1 MESLLC
7 KCTFSPPEPEGEG
20 EAEGG
25 EGGEGGDEEAKEKE
39 AEPGCKEETEFI
51 MKKTKS

>member
-7 KCTFSPPEPEGEG
+7 KCTFSPPEPEGEA
-20 EAEGG
+20 EA
-25 EGGEGGDEEAKEKE
+25 GEGGDEEAKEE
-39 AEPGCKEETEFI
+39 SAEPGCKEETEFI